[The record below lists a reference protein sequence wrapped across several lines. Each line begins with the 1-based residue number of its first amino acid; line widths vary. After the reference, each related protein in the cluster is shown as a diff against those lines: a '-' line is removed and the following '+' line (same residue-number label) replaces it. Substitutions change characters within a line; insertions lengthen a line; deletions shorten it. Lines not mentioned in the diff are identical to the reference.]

1 MINSL
6 DPRGKEDELKSIS
19 SQSLSSVSDILSDSY
34 EIRSELS
41 LVNQKKINDVRH
53 KILEL
58 NKIL

>member
-19 SQSLSSVSDILSDSY
+19 SQSLSSVSAILSDSY

-41 LVNQKKINDVRH
+41 LVNQNKINDVRH

>member
-19 SQSLSSVSDILSDSY
+19 SQNLSSVSAILSDSY

>member
-19 SQSLSSVSDILSDSY
+19 SQSLSSVSAILSDSY